1 MIRGFV
7 KRLFGIAPAPEAE
20 PAVPPPPGTLRL
32 HLFHGT
38 FETERAAL
46 AYCFDAP
53 GPDQPEPFTNDLPEA
68 FVDTD
73 FVEVSYGD
81 DRQSALTDYF
91 HSDLAEDLLERQEG
105 SNTLVIVV
113 EEAFG
118 GFPFR
123 VHDTPRLTYM
133 GPFDADL
140 TKRGK

>member
-1 MIRGFV
+1 MTLGFV
-7 KRLFGIAPAPEAE
+7 KRLLGISPQPQAE
-20 PAVPPPPGTLRL
+20 PAEPLPPGTLRL
-32 HLFHGT
+32 HLFHGA
-38 FETERAAL
+38 FETEEDAL

-53 GPDQPEPFTNDLPEA
+53 DPDLPEPFTNDLPEA

-81 DRQSALTDYF
+81 ARHLALSDYF
-91 HSDLAEDLLERQEG
+91 HSDLAEDLLDRQG
-105 SNTLVIVV
+105 DANTLVIVV

-133 GPFDADL
+133 GPFEADL
-140 TKRGK
+140 TKRGT